1 MPKAIPPLLV
11 RLPGWMTGSTVVPE
25 FRTGRE
31 PITMKHM
38 SSPNLRSVT
47 ERERA
52 ERAAVNDGQPTLEFA
67 GRVPYD
73 AYVRAST
80 LHSLQHTLSDDPGER
95 SFLVVSQ
102 VMELYFGMVRFEL
115 REAQRLLREDRD
127 DAVWAALAPLRRAA
141 LHLEGLNASWRAL
154 RWMTPADFNRFRDL
168 LGEGSGFQSAM
179 YRRME
184 FALGLKMASLIRPF
198 RRQPSLYTE
207 LVEELRAPSLWDEV
221 IALLAGAATR
231 YRTPRPA
238 PTCSPTTNPTRASRR
253 PGRRS
258 TATPGRTTTYG
269 CSARRSVRWPRRSAT
284 GATSTSRRSSVRWG
298 RRWAAAAPTASAGC
312 AGRWTGSCSPSSGR
326 PGH

>member
-1 MPKAIPPLLV
+1 
-11 RLPGWMTGSTVVPE
+11 
-25 FRTGRE
+25 
-31 PITMKHM
+31 MKHM

-198 RRQPSLYTE
+198 RRQPSVYAE

-221 IALLAGAATR
+221 IALLARRGYPVPDAA
-231 YRTPRPA
+231 PRPDLLA
-238 PTCSPTTNPTRASRR
+238 DHEPDPGVEAAWAEIYRDTGPDNHLRLLGEALSEVAETFGDWRYQHLKAVQRAMGAKVGSGGTDGLGWLRR
-253 PGRRS
+253 AMDRVVFPELW
-258 TATPGRTTTYG
+258 
-269 CSARRSVRWPRRSAT
+269 SART
-284 GATSTSRRSSVRWG
+284 LM
-298 RRWAAAAPTASAGC
+298 
-312 AGRWTGSCSPSSGR
+312 
-326 PGH
+326 